1 MIVVDATVLVSA
13 VARPDPNG
21 AWANSVMQSG
31 GLIAPQL
38 VLVEATH
45 SLRNLEHRKIIT
57 AVDAIAA
64 CRSLV
69 NLAIS
74 LVPFAPFSDRV
85 WQLRNNLTAYDA
97 WYVAVA
103 EAFKLPLATLDQRL
117 EAAPGSKCKFWT
129 P

>member
-13 VARPDPNG
+13 LTHPGSNG
-21 AWANSVMQSG
+21 AWANSVMQFG

-45 SLRNLEHRKIIT
+45 SLRNLEHRKIVT
-57 AVDAIAA
+57 ARDATAA
-64 CRSLV
+64 CRDLLK
-69 NLAIS
+69 LAVS

-85 WQLRNNLTAYDA
+85 WELRNNLTAYDA

-103 EAFKLPLATLDQRL
+103 EAFQLPLATLDQRL
-117 EAAPGSKCKFWT
+117 IATPGPKCDFLT
-129 P
+129 L

>member
-13 VARPDPNG
+13 LAHPDSDG
-21 AWANSVMQSG
+21 EWAGSVLQSR

-38 VLVEATH
+38 VLVEATN
-45 SLRNLEHRKIIT
+45 SLRSLEHRKTIT
-57 AVDAIAA
+57 ATDAGEA
-64 CRSLV
+64 RRDLVSLAV
-69 NLAIS
+69 S

-85 WQLRNNLTAYDA
+85 WELRSNLTAYDA

-103 EAFKLPLATLDQRL
+103 EAFRVPLATLDQRL
-117 EAAPGSKCKFWT
+117 VAAPGPRCKFLT